1 MKRRHSITGTV
12 FASGAPL
19 ADAANPVRR
28 PFLATDRVTW
38 GVCRFQ
44 GDWAALVEDE
54 AGLVELSIGL
64 SSPDEAVNCALVALA
79 RHWPEGVAGRRD
91 DPRAGEV
98 IAGEMNGRSHP
109 LHLALTPFQ
118 EKVLRDTC
126 TIPRGKVRTY
136 GQIAADIGSP
146 GASRAVAN
154 ALHTNPVALVV
165 PCHRVVPSTGKVGGY
180 ACGTALKARIL
191 RAEGVDSDATNN
203 LVLPPE
209 SSILFSR

>member
-12 FASGAPL
+12 FASDAPL

-28 PFLATDRVTW
+28 PYLATDRATW

-44 GDWAALVEDE
+44 GGWAALVEDE

-64 SSPDEAVNCALVALA
+64 PSPDEAVGRALLALA
-79 RHWPEGVAGRRD
+79 RHWPDGVAGKRA

-98 IAGEMNGRSHP
+98 VAGAMNGRAYP

-118 EKVLRDTC
+118 EKVLRNAC

-136 GQIAADIGSP
+136 GEIAREIGRP

-154 ALHTNPVALVV
+154 ALHANPVALVV
-165 PCHRVVPSTGKVGGY
+165 PCHRVVPNTGKVGGY

-191 RAEGVDSDATNN
+191 RAEGVESDATNN
-203 LVLPPE
+203 LVLPPD
-209 SSILFSR
+209 SSILFST